1 MSQLFFQD
9 KYYSIYTS
17 ERGVDYI
24 AVRSEVLIVP
34 LARQREVILTIEPS
48 VAFGEPTLVLPGGVT
63 EPGESHERTALR
75 ELQEEIGYTAKRL
88 DFLGEVR
95 PFSKYIALQSFIYLA
110 RELVPSKLQG
120 DERYPILVRQVPLK
134 DFECLI
140 TSKQMLDARVIAALF
155 LARSF
160 LENADVSV
168 LDIHSEVS
176 GGL

>member
-1 MSQLFFQD
+1 M
-9 KYYSIYTS
+9 
-17 ERGVDYI
+17 
-24 AVRSEVLIVP
+24 
-34 LARQREVILTIEPS
+34 
-48 VAFGEPTLVLPGGVT
+48 LPF
-63 EPGESHERTALR
+63 R
-75 ELQEEIGYTAKRL
+75 
-88 DFLGEVR
+88 
-95 PFSKYIALQSFIYLA
+95 SFIYLA

-168 LDIHSEVS
+168 PDMHSDVS
-176 GGL
+176 GAL